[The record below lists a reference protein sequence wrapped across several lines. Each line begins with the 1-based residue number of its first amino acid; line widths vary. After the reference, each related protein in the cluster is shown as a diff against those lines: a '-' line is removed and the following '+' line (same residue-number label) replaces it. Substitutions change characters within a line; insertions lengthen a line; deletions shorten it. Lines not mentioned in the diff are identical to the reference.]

1 MIITN
6 NEFGTL
12 MDQETRN
19 LTLLGQ
25 PPHLKSNMNENWPI
39 FFRLIPFLVAVLVFW
54 LWQHKKT
61 GLNINVQLVR
71 QDV

>member
-25 PPHLKSNMNENWPI
+25 PDHLKSNMNENWPI
-39 FFRLIPFLVAVLVFW
+39 FFF
-54 LWQHKKT
+54 
-61 GLNINVQLVR
+61 G
-71 QDV
+71 